1 MGYQKVL
8 VTVAVAAD
16 SQVLVQKAVSIVR
29 PYNGQITLLSMVANP
44 ELYNSF
50 AGPMLGDLRNLME
63 EETRLFLEQLRQ
75 QAGYPIADLLVVQG
89 ELGDGLTYANQQR
102 SFDLVICG
110 NHSDHLMNKLSCSA
124 ARFIDTSQTDVLI
137 VPL

>member
-89 ELGDGLTYANQQR
+89 ELGDGLIYANQQR

-110 NHSDHLMNKLSCSA
+110 NHSGQLMNKLSCSA